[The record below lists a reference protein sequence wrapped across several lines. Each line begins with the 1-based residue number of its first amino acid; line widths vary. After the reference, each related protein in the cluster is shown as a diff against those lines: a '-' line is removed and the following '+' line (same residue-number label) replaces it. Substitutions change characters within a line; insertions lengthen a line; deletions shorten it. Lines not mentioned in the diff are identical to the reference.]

1 MRTRYRRFFG
11 GLLLTQERWLNRMA
25 AKGLRLVAVHKLAY
39 EFIPCA
45 PGQYEYKVEY
55 IGQKSASDAADYRIF
70 LQDMGYTVF
79 FKNINLNYSVGKV
92 YWRPWAEKG
101 GRIATNATTHNR
113 ELLIIGREANGTPFD
128 LHTTSADKAKYLRAL
143 RQPWLFFF
151 FMTLLAAVFTRFLVW
166 TALAAVSL
174 ATLIIYHSQLFK
186 LSRPAD
192 IEE

>member
-25 AKGLRLVAVHKLAY
+25 AKGLRLVAVHRLVY
-39 EFIPCA
+39 EFVPCK

-92 YWRPWAEKG
+92 YWRPWSEKG

-113 ELLIIGREANGTPFD
+113 ELLIIGREADGTPFD
-128 LHTTSADKAKYLRAL
+128 LHTTHEDKAKYLRAL

-151 FMTLLAAVFTRFLVW
+151 FMALLAAVLTRSLIW
-166 TALAAVSL
+166 TVLAAISL
-174 ATLIIYHSQLFK
+174 ASLIVYQIQLIK
-186 LSRPAD
+186 LARQAN